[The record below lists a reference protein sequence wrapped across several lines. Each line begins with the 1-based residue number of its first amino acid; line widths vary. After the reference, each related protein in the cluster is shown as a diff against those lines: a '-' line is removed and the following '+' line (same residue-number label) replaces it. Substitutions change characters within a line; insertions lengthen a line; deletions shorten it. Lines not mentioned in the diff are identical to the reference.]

1 MKLSLGARHA
11 ELWTDET
18 MGWLQVFNGDE
29 RRDIALAVEPL
40 TCGLDAFN
48 SGPTE
53 ADAIVLQPGESFSV
67 AGESSAVN
75 PLVMRSR
82 QVGQPVDGWLAPGTI
97 VTSHYCR
104 HPAVDVENL
113 AVDEV

>member
-40 TCGLDAFN
+40 DLWARC
-48 SGPTE
+48 
-53 ADAIVLQPGESFSV
+53 V
-67 AGESSAVN
+67 
-75 PLVMRSR
+75 
-82 QVGQPVDGWLAPGTI
+82 
-97 VTSHYCR
+97 
-104 HPAVDVENL
+104 
-113 AVDEV
+113 